1 MTATLGDAFP
11 WSAEVYPRSAAYSRD
26 WAVEN
31 LMGPNALWLI
41 ESLSQV
47 LALEPGMR
55 VLDLGCGKG
64 LTSVFL
70 AREFGV
76 EVWATDLW
84 IGATENLRRFE
95 TEGVARQVFPI
106 HAEAHAL
113 PFAHGF
119 FDAIVSIDAYHYFGT
134 DDLYLAYLAP
144 YLKQGGQLGIAVP
157 GFVREVEALPEHLAP
172 YWDPA
177 FWSFHTPAWWRRHW
191 ERSAL
196 VTVTHADNVPDGWR
210 DWEAWLAGA
219 DEATR
224 AFHEHEMIRT
234 DGGRILGFTRVVA
247 VRG

>member
-1 MTATLGDAFP
+1 MTVTLGEAFP
-11 WSAEVYPRSAAYSRD
+11 WSAEAYPRSAAYSRD
-26 WAVEN
+26 WVVEN

-41 ESLSQV
+41 EWLTQV

-84 IGATENLRRFE
+84 IGATANLKQFAS
-95 TEGVARQVFPI
+95 EGVERRVFPI
-106 HAEAHAL
+106 YAEAHAL

-134 DDLYLAYLAP
+134 DDLYLSYLAP
-144 YLKQGGQLGIAVP
+144 LLKQGGQIGIVVP

-191 ERSAL
+191 ERSGL
-196 VTVTHADNVPDGWR
+196 VAVTHADNVPDGSR

-219 DEATR
+219 DPATR
-224 AFHEHEMIRT
+224 AFHEYEMVRT
-234 DGGRILGFTRVVA
+234 DAGRTLGFTRVVA
-247 VRG
+247 TRC